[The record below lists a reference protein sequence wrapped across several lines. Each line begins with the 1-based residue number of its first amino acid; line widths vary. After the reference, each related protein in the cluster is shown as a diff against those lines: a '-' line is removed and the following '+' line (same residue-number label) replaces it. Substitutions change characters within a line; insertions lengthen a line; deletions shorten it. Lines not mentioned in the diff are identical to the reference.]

1 MIKPKQKNVAFI
13 FARGGSKELK
23 NKNIYLLNN
32 KPLISYTIELAKSCE
47 IFDDIVI
54 STDSKKIA
62 LISESYGVKVN
73 HLRPKHLASDD
84 SPEILSWKYEIER
97 YLNNKKFDKFF
108 SLPCTSPLRIEEDI
122 IEMNKFFDKNKH
134 DLVLGVTKSSKSPLF
149 NIVEKD
155 NFDNIKVILNN
166 NSIFRRQ
173 DSVKYFDITTVCY
186 ISTPEYILNSESI
199 FDGRVGG
206 YEIPKERSLDID
218 TEYDMNIASFLINK
232 HDN

>member
-1 MIKPKQKNVAFI
+1 MNIVCFI
-13 FARGGSKELK
+13 CARAGSKGLQ
-23 NKNIYLLNN
+23 NKNIVNIYG
-32 KPLISYTIELAKSCE
+32 KPLIAWSIEQALSVNLIDE
-47 IFDDIVI
+47 VVI

-62 LISESYGVKVN
+62 LIAESYGVKVN

-134 DLVLGVTKSSKSPLF
+134 DLVLGITKSSKSPLF

-155 NFDNIKVILNN
+155 NSDNIKIILNN